1 MQIIF
6 AQGLVCFAPA
16 WLLLLN
22 DSTLEQD
29 VNTRTELRA
38 VVDIMV
44 WKIDC
49 TVHLF

>member
-16 WLLLLN
+16 GLPLLN

-29 VNTRTELRA
+29 VNTRTELGA
-38 VVDIMV
+38 VVGIVV